1 MEKRKV
7 MPQIEEILK
16 TANEHC
22 ASDVHLTAGIA
33 PKMRVNGTLVTMNYP
48 KLSPA
53 DTLDIVLSIMTEVQ
67 RDKLEEQGE
76 YDMSLTISQLGR
88 YRVNVYRQRGSI
100 ALAFR
105 LVGTQIP
112 SPEEIGIPDSV
123 MDIYNETRGLVLVT
137 GARSS
142 GKSTTLAAIVDK
154 INSNRKAHIITI
166 EDPIEFLHNH
176 KKSMINQREIG
187 IDTNSYVSALRAALR
202 EDPDVIVLG
211 EIPDDE
217 TMSVAITAA
226 ETGHLVLSTLHTTG
240 VVKTIEHV
248 IEVFPPQKQQQIRV
262 QFSNV
267 VRAIISQQLIPSLN
281 GGSRVAAFEIMH
293 ANREVRNLIREG
305 KNNQLLNVMHE
316 EHKNGMITLN
326 EAIVQLYLDG
336 KISKE
341 VAVQFAQES
350 EVVKHKTK

>member
-1 MEKRKV
+1 
-7 MPQIEEILK
+7 MPQIEDILK
-16 TANEHC
+16 TANEHG
-22 ASDVHLTAGIA
+22 ASDVHLTVGIS
-33 PKMRVNGTLVTMNYP
+33 PKMRVNGILVTMNYP
-48 KLSPA
+48 KLFPA
-53 DTLDIVLSIMTEVQ
+53 DTLDIVLSILTEAQ

-88 YRVNVYRQRGSI
+88 YRVNAYRQRGSI

-123 MDIYNETRGLVLVT
+123 MDIYSETRGLVLVT

-154 INSNRKAHIITI
+154 MNSNRKTHIITI
-166 EDPIEFLHNH
+166 EDPIEFLHQH
-176 KKSMINQREIG
+176 KMSMINQREIG
-187 IDTNSYVSALRAALR
+187 IDTNSYVSALKAALR

-240 VVKTIEHV
+240 VVNTVERI
-248 IEVFPPQKQQQIRV
+248 IDMFPSQKQQQIRV

-267 VRAIISQQLIPSLN
+267 VKAIISQQLIPALD
-281 GGSRVAAFEIMH
+281 GGSMVAAFEIMH
-293 ANREVRNLIREG
+293 VNRKVRNLIREG
-305 KNNQLLNVMHE
+305 KVHQLVNVIQE
-316 EHKNGMITLN
+316 EHQGGMITLD
-326 EAIVQLYLDG
+326 EAIAQLYLDG
-336 KISKE
+336 KISRDM
-341 VAVQFAQES
+341 AVQFAQDP
-350 EVVKHKTK
+350 EVMNQNIK

>member
-1 MEKRKV
+1 

-16 TANEHC
+16 TANEHS
-22 ASDVHLTAGIA
+22 ASDVHLTVGIS
-33 PKMRVNGTLVTMNYP
+33 PKMRVNGALVTMNYP
-48 KLSPA
+48 KLLPA
-53 DTLDIVLSIMTEVQ
+53 DTLDIVLSIMTEAQ

-76 YDMSLTISQLGR
+76 YDMSLTISLLGR
-88 YRVNVYRQRGSI
+88 YRVNVYRQRGTI

-112 SPEEIGIPDSV
+112 SPEEIGISDSV
-123 MDIYNETRGLVLVT
+123 MEIYNETKGLVLVT
-137 GARSS
+137 GATSS

-166 EDPIEFLHNH
+166 EDPIEFLHHH
-176 KKSMINQREIG
+176 KMSMINQREIG

-217 TMSVAITAA
+217 TMNVAITAA

-240 VVKTIEHV
+240 VVNTVERV
-248 IEVFPPQKQQQIRV
+248 IGMFPPQKQQQIRV
-262 QFSNV
+262 EFSNV
-267 VRAIISQQLIPSLN
+267 VRAIVSQQLIPSLD

-305 KNNQLLNVMHE
+305 KTHELINVIQQ
-316 EHKNGMITLN
+316 EHQSGMITLD
-326 EAIVQLYLDG
+326 EAIAQLYLDG
-336 KISKE
+336 KISKDT
-341 VAVQFAQES
+341 AVQFAQDS
-350 EVVKHKTK
+350 EIMKY

>member
-7 MPQIEEILK
+7 MPQIEDILK
-16 TANEHC
+16 TANEHS
-22 ASDVHLTAGIA
+22 ASDVHLTVGIS
-33 PKMRVNGTLVTMNYP
+33 PKMRVNGTLITMNYP
-48 KLSPA
+48 KLFPA
-53 DTLDIVLSIMTEVQ
+53 DTLDIVLSIMTEAQ

-88 YRVNVYRQRGSI
+88 YRVNAYRQRGSI

-112 SPEEIGIPDSV
+112 SPEEIGISDSV
-123 MDIYNETRGLVLVT
+123 MDIYSETRGLVLVT

-154 INSNRKAHIITI
+154 MNSNRKTHIITI
-166 EDPIEFLHNH
+166 EDPIEFLHHH
-176 KKSMINQREIG
+176 KMSMINQREIG

-240 VVKTIEHV
+240 VVNTVERV
-248 IEVFPPQKQQQIRV
+248 VDMFPPQKQQQIRV

-267 VRAIISQQLIPSLN
+267 VRAIISQQLIPSQD
-281 GGSRVAAFEIMH
+281 GGSMVPAFEIMH

-305 KNNQLLNVMHE
+305 KTHQLVNVIQK
-316 EHKNGMITLN
+316 EHQSGMITLD
-326 EAIVQLYLDG
+326 EAIAQLYLDG
-336 KISKE
+336 KISRDM
-341 VAVQFAQES
+341 AVQFAQDS
-350 EVVKHKTK
+350 EVMNQNIK